1 MKRINLL
8 LSILLL
14 TAATAQA
21 EVKSI
26 DITVFGM
33 D

>member
-1 MKRINLL
+1 MKHINLL
-8 LSILLL
+8 LGILLL
-14 TAATAQA
+14 TAATSQA